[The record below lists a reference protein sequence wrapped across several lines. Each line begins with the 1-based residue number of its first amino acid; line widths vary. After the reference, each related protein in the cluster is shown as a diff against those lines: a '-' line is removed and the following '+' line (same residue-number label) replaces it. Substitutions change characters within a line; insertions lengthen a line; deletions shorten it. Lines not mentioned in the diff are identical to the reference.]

1 MEPEMALATCRLGL
15 VTLTFDLMTPNLS
28 STLSSG
34 NAYLK
39 PFSSYR
45 VNKVENASHTT
56 ILYLNSE
63 FTHMGLGQIIKKIYN
78 LKVGLKMKNP
88 ERYYF
93 IPR

>member
-1 MEPEMALATCRLGL
+1 MEPEMALARLGL

-45 VNKVENASHTT
+45 VNKVAKRQSHN
-56 ILYLNSE
+56 NSIFE
-63 FTHMGLGQIIKKIYN
+63 QWVYTHGTGQKHGTGPNNKKN
-78 LKVGLKMKNP
+78 L
-88 ERYYF
+88 
-93 IPR
+93 